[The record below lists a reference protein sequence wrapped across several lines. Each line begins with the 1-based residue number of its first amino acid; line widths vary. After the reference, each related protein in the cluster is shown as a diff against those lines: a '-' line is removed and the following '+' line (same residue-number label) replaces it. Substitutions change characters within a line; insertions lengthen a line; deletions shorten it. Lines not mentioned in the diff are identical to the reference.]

1 MQEIDEIRKKSKEFA
16 ERISHI
22 LGEKITDLEDS
33 IKYGYGDES
42 FLLWWGERGE
52 QEKQAAVTF
61 EQLDTLNDEELE
73 KVIRLHLKER

>member
-1 MQEIDEIRKKSKEFA
+1 MQEIDETRKKSKEFA
-16 ERISHI
+16 ERISRI

-42 FLLWWGERGE
+42 FVLWWGERGDA
-52 QEKQAAVTF
+52 EKQAAVTF

-73 KVIRLHLKER
+73 KVIRTTIKET